1 MFRKLFDAVFHDFW
15 LKLLSIAIALLI
27 WYGLA
32 RDPVAEV
39 AFNVPVEFRHPP
51 DNLEYSVSSAGD
63 SGKREMLPTA
73 EIRVR
78 GPERILRQLTYANIH
93 PVLDLQ
99 GAGVGEHTY
108 TLAPKNIQLPPEIE
122 VVRVIPSQLH
132 VNFDKRAY
140 RLVDVRPRVLG
151 TFASGYR
158 IAQVRTEPE
167 KIEIVGPAHRVQ
179 LIDSVLT
186 DPVDASGVIGTVTF
200 NTTAHVGDPLVR
212 AVNPET
218 IRVTVITEKSS
229 SKIEAP

>member
-1 MFRKLFDAVFHDFW
+1 MFRKFFHAVFHDFW
-15 LKLLSIAIALLI
+15 LKLVAVAIAVLI

-39 AFNVPVEFRHPP
+39 AFNVPIEFRHPP
-51 DNLEYSVSSAGD
+51 DDLEYSVGF
-63 SGKREMLPTA
+63 SGNVTKRDVIPTA

-99 GAGVGEHTY
+99 GAGVGERTY
-108 TLAPKNIQLPPEIE
+108 TLTPTNIQLPPEIE
-122 VVRVIPSQLH
+122 VVRVIPSQLQIA
-132 VNFDKRAY
+132 FDKRAY
-140 RLVDVRPRVLG
+140 RLVEVRPRVLG

-158 IAQVRTEPE
+158 IAQVKTQPD

-218 IRVTVITEKSS
+218 IRVTVITEKSF
-229 SKIEAP
+229 SKNEAP

>member
-1 MFRKLFDAVFHDFW
+1 MFRKLFDSIFRDFW

-27 WYGLA
+27 WYGLE

-39 AFNVPVEFRHPP
+39 AFNVPIEFRHPP
-51 DNLEYSVSSAGD
+51 DNLEYSVSSSD
-63 SGKREMLPTA
+63 SSKRDLLPTA

-93 PVLDLQ
+93 PVLDLKN
-99 GAGVGEHTY
+99 ANVGEHTY
-108 TLAPKNIQLPPEIE
+108 PLAPKNIQLPPEIE

-132 VNFDKRAY
+132 INFDNRAY

-158 IAQVRTEPE
+158 IAQVKTQPE

-179 LIDSVLT
+179 LIDTVLT
-186 DPVDASGVIGTVTF
+186 DPVDASGVIGTMTF

-212 AVNPET
+212 ALKPET
-218 IRVTVITEKSS
+218 IRVTVITEKSF
-229 SKIEAP
+229 SKNGAP

>member
-1 MFRKLFDAVFHDFW
+1 MARKLFNAVFNDFW
-15 LKLLSIAIALLI
+15 LKLLSLAIAVLI

-51 DNLEYSVSSAGD
+51 DSLEYSVSSSGD
-63 SGKREMLPTA
+63 MTKHDLLPTA

-78 GPERILRQLTYANIH
+78 GPERVLRQLTYANIH

-99 GAGVGEHTY
+99 GAGVGERTY

-132 VNFDKRAY
+132 VAFDKRAY
-140 RLVDVRPRVLG
+140 RMVDVRPRVLG

-158 IAQVRTEPE
+158 IAQLKTQPD

-179 LIDSVLT
+179 LIDSILT
-186 DPVDASGVIGTVTF
+186 DPVDASGVIGVVSF

-212 AVNPET
+212 VVNPET

-229 SKIEAP
+229 SKNGAP

>member
-15 LKLLSIAIALLI
+15 LKLLSVAIALLI

-39 AFNVPVEFRHPP
+39 AFNVPIEFRHPP
-51 DNLEYSVSSAGD
+51 DNLEYSVGSSGELT
-63 SGKREMLPTA
+63 KRELLPTV

-78 GPERILRQLTYANIH
+78 GPERVLRQLTYANIH

-99 GAGVGEHTY
+99 GAGVGERTY

-132 VNFDKRAY
+132 IAFDKRAY

-158 IAQVRTEPE
+158 IAQVKTMPD

-200 NTTAHVGDPLVR
+200 NTAAHVGDPLVR

-218 IRVTVITEKSS
+218 IRVTVITEKSF
-229 SKIEAP
+229 SKNGAP